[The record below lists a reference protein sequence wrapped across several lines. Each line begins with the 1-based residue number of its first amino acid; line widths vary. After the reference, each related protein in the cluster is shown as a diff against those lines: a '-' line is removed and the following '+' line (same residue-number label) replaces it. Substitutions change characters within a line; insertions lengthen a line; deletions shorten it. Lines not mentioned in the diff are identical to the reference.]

1 MESNLR
7 MLLAII
13 LSFLVFLIYQF
24 FFAKPLPTPKD
35 ENEKQLQQTQEKV
48 EPDQNIQPLAE
59 PTPIIESPIGRPEL
73 KPAQSKRITVSTPL
87 YIASFIEE
95 RATLTGFKLTKY
107 RETIE
112 PNSPRKVLISA
123 QSQEE
128 YSLGIQFVNHSIQG
142 LDDAV
147 FQADTEQRAI
157 DAVHAQKNLAFSWES
172 PQGYRIIKTYTFY
185 PDSYLFDL
193 TVKVSNPAAD
203 ALEDNLTVA
212 LAYPKTN
219 TSKSRYIVSGPAI
232 LLDNELQE
240 ISYKEIT
247 KKNMYSGRI
256 GWIALEDR
264 YFITALIPDGADK
277 MASVRLEETSKH
289 LSKAFYIDPANIIPP
304 KTERTYRYQIYM
316 GPKSLNI
323 LSSTNKELARV
334 VDFGW
339 FDIIAKPLLHVLNFL
354 NRYVH
359 NYGIAIIIL
368 TILIKIVFW
377 PLTNK
382 SYQSMSDMKKLQPK
396 ITELRQKYK
405 NDKQK
410 MNQELMNLYRTY
422 NINPLGGCLPMILQ
436 IPVFFA
442 FYKVLY
448 QAIELRHAPFFGWI
462 NDLAAPDRLFHF
474 NFSIPLMEPPYG
486 IPVLTIIMGASM
498 FIQQKMSPPPGD
510 PAQAKIMM
518 AMPIIFTFIFINFPS
533 GLVLYWLFNNI
544 LSIVQQYY
552 ITKKTA

>member
-13 LSFLVFLIYQF
+13 LSFLVFLIYQI
-24 FFAKPLPTPKD
+24 FFAKPPQMPKD
-35 ENEKQLQQTQEKV
+35 QQGEQSQQIQEQV
-48 EPDQNIQPLAE
+48 VPDKNVQPLKE
-59 PTPIIESPIGRPEL
+59 PTATMEEPVVRPAL
-73 KPAQSKRITVSTPL
+73 PVQSKKIIVSTPL

-95 RATLTGFKLTKY
+95 GATLTGFELTRY
-107 RETIE
+107 RETVQ
-112 PNSPRKVLISA
+112 PDSPRKVLISA
-123 QSQEE
+123 QSRDE
-128 YSLGIQFVNHSIQG
+128 YSLGVGFVNHTVQG

-147 FQADTEQRAI
+147 FHSDTAKKVIEASHKQES
-157 DAVHAQKNLAFSWES
+157 LSFSWES
-172 PQGYRIIKTYTFY
+172 PQGYRITKTYTFY

-193 TVKVSNPAAD
+193 DVKVGNPSAD
-203 ALEDNLTVA
+203 AIKDSLTLA
-212 LAYPKTN
+212 LVYPKTN
-219 TSKSRYIVSGPAI
+219 ILASGYIFSGPAI
-232 LLDNELQE
+232 LLDNEL
-240 ISYKEIT
+240 KEIT
-247 KKNMYSGRI
+247 KKKVAKKNIYSGHI
-256 GWIALEDR
+256 GWIALESG
-264 YFITALIPDGADK
+264 YFVTALIPDGAGK
-277 MASVRLEETSKH
+277 VASARLERDPEH
-289 LSKAFYIDPANIIPP
+289 FLKAFYIDPADSILPQ
-304 KTERTYRYQIYM
+304 TERIYHYQIYM
-316 GPKSLNI
+316 GPKSLDI
-323 LSSTNKELARV
+323 LSNTNKELARV
-334 VDFGW
+334 IDFGW
-339 FDIIAKPLLHVLNFL
+339 FDIIAKPLLHILNFF

-368 TILIKIVFW
+368 TILIKIAFW

-442 FYKVLY
+442 FYKMLY
-448 QAIELRHAPFFGWI
+448 QAIELRHAPFVGWI
-462 NDLAAPDRLFHF
+462 NDLSAPDRLFHF
-474 NFSIPLMEPPYG
+474 NFSIPYMKPPYG

-498 FIQQKMSPPPGD
+498 FVQQKMAPPPGD
-510 PAQAKIMM
+510 PTQAKFMM